1 MKTYFRFLGRLIIIF
16 VLATSYFTAILFI
29 FCLIMKQFPFTDV
42 KAWEAVNEAI
52 IGGGYMGVMS
62 CVVVLYDELR

>member
-1 MKTYFRFLGRLIIIF
+1 
-16 VLATSYFTAILFI
+16 
-29 FCLIMKQFPFTDV
+29 MKQFPFTDV